1 VTERTA
7 SVKERLADAAFAL
20 FDERGFEATTVDDIA
35 ERAGVGRTT
44 FFRTFRS
51 KEDVIFPDHEA
62 LAGAVVARLAGA
74 DAGSALPAVLD
85 ATRAVLDHYLAEGDR
100 ARQRYQL
107 TRTVPSLR
115 DREHAGVRRYTRA
128 FVEFG
133 ERVLGT
139 GDDGGLRAEL
149 LGTSL
154 VTAHNHVLRRWLRRE
169 GADPTGELEA
179 AVNLVAALFLGVR
192 PHSPRGQ
199 GTAGPPLDS
208 CSAAVGSL
216 AATAESNGHASP
228 GVAVVVVRAAGDV
241 TEVAER
247 IRRLLT

>member
-1 VTERTA
+1 MEIPVTDRT

-20 FDERGFEATTVDDIA
+20 FEERGFEQTTVDDIA

-62 LAGAVVARLAGA
+62 LAASVVGRLAGA
-74 DAGSALPAVLD
+74 DSRTALSAVQD
-85 ATRAVLDHYLAEGDR
+85 ATRFVLGHYVAEGDR
-100 ARQRYQL
+100 ARQRYRL

-149 LGTSL
+149 LGTAL

-169 GADPTGELEA
+169 TGDPVAEL
-179 AVNLVAALFLGVR
+179 
-192 PHSPRGQ
+192 
-199 GTAGPPLDS
+199 D
-208 CSAAVGSL
+208 AAVGLVSAL
-216 AATAESNGHASP
+216 YLDAVGSAKAANGHGDP
-228 GVAVVVVRAAGDV
+228 QVAVVIVRNGGDV
-241 TEVAER
+241 TALAEQL
-247 IRRLLT
+247 RRMVP